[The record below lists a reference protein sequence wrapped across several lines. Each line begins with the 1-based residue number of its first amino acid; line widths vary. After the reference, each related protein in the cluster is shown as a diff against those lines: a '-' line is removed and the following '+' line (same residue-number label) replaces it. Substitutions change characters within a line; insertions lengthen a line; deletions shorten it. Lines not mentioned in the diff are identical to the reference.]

1 VLKTEN
7 WQPSLCGKPKSLK
20 MNLGSKSPV
29 HLQTVASASRPLV
42 VIAKDTARPLPRVR
56 SSKGIAPEQSSPALG
71 RTTDLARAQK
81 QAASDADT
89 SSSMDR

>member
-1 VLKTEN
+1 MLKTEN
-7 WQPSLCGKPKSLK
+7 WQPILCGKPKSLK
-20 MNLGSKSPV
+20 MNLGSKSPI
-29 HLQTVASASRPLV
+29 HLQTMASASRPLV

-71 RTTDLARAQK
+71 RTADLARAQK
-81 QAASDADT
+81 QAASDADS

>member
-1 VLKTEN
+1 MLKTET
-7 WQPSLCGKPKSLK
+7 WQPILCGKPKSLK
-20 MNLGSKSPV
+20 MNLGSKSPN
-29 HLQTVASASRPLV
+29 HLQTMASASRPLV

-56 SSKGIAPEQSSPALG
+56 SSKGIAPVQSSPALG
-71 RTTDLARAQK
+71 RTADLARAQK

>member
-1 VLKTEN
+1 MLKTEN
-7 WQPSLCGKPKSLK
+7 WQPILCGKPKSLK
-20 MNLGSKSPV
+20 MNLGSKSPI
-29 HLQTVASASRPLV
+29 HLQTMASASRPLV

-71 RTTDLARAQK
+71 RTADLARAQK
-81 QAASDADT
+81 QAASDAET